1 MALPMQD
8 LPALTVEKLNKAP
21 HYGSIR
27 HMRHMIW
34 ILSLWMAVALF
45 SSARAELAANPLL
58 DELWKHRPLII
69 SVPDAHHP
77 MLAALRQKLSEPAIR
92 AEFDTRKMVYYE
104 VTGGLASREGEALR
118 HDQNTA
124 LLQALRL
131 NPADGAT
138 ALLIGLDG
146 GIKLQTGST
155 PDLQAVF
162 ELIDGMPMRRWQRD

>member
-1 MALPMQD
+1 
-8 LPALTVEKLNKAP
+8 
-21 HYGSIR
+21 
-27 HMRHMIW
+27 
-34 ILSLWMAVALF
+34 
-45 SSARAELAANPLL
+45 
-58 DELWKHRPLII
+58 
-69 SVPDAHHP
+69 
-77 MLAALRQKLSEPAIR
+77 
-92 AEFDTRKMVYYE
+92 MVYYE

-118 HDQNTA
+118 HDQKTA

-138 ALLIGLDG
+138 AILIGLDG